1 MADQAAWIHQVL
13 VRQAPRGAHIVGHSF
28 GGATAAAYARH
39 YPTEVRSLTLLEP
52 VFTFSYPS
60 ARLMAWTMVASLPG
74 LPTGWRNHALGR
86 IGGTDYD
93 PTEPMARMI
102 DAGTHHYDAHL
113 PTPSLLSDDDAR
125 ALTMPC
131 LCGDSLARIRSPAG
145 TKLSTAQVSYSP
157 TPRWRCGRIP
167 PIRSPCRLPNRWG
180 RNSPTSGKRHRDE

>member
-13 VRQAPRGAHIVGHSF
+13 ARQAPRGAHIVGHSF

-74 LPTGWRNHALGR
+74 LPTGWRSHALGR

-113 PTPSLLSDDDAR
+113 PTPSLLSDDDVH

-131 LCGDSLARIRSPAG
+131 YVAIASTDSLAGGDKAVRRAG
-145 TKLSTAQVSYSP
+145 ELLPHARVDVWPDTTHSLPMQVAEPLGKKLTEF
-157 TPRWRCGRIP
+157 WE
-167 PIRSPCRLPNRWG
+167 
-180 RNSPTSGKRHRDE
+180 TSS